1 MFMPVE
7 SLIRLKQSVIY
18 DASPRQRRLIIP
30 MTHWRLDFRLGGRG
44 AKFVGLLLWCIAMG
58 GLYPPDTHGAVEEK
72 QPLKLPEVVILG
84 QDVSV
89 LKETKERLVPQELA
103 PTLKEIP
110 AEAREKINLAALE
123 QGSKS
128 TPQVSSPGCLFGNP
142 VTGSIARAF
151 LGDEAQYKVGLYRY
165 QNGDYPG
172 GYRCLQSCPSRL
184 SAEPLPGL
192 GLLLGGGELLP
203 LGAV

>member
-1 MFMPVE
+1 VFGV
-7 SLIRLKQSVIY
+7 
-18 DASPRQRRLIIP
+18 A
-30 MTHWRLDFRLGGRG
+30 
-44 AKFVGLLLWCIAMG
+44 
-58 GLYPPDTHGAVEEK
+58 YPPDIRGGEEEK

-123 QGSKS
+123 QGSK
-128 TPQVSSPGCLFGNP
+128 TAPQVSSPGCLFGNP

-165 QNGDYPG
+165 QNGD
-172 GYRCLQSCPSRL
+172 
-184 SAEPLPGL
+184 
-192 GLLLGGGELLP
+192 
-203 LGAV
+203 